1 MHDTLL
7 HRCEGPDRGDRIGEA
22 FESVAADDADI
33 GDTTVAQ
40 LREHVHPL
48 LRALPAGRS
57 HPQPENVTVTLQI
70 DADSDVDRPVGDLP
84 VADLDHERVD
94 QHHRID
100 RIERTGLPFLHV
112 AEHLVRHG
120 RHQIT
125 RDVGSVEIGEV
136 LGDIAGGH
144 ALRIQRD
151 HRLVEPRDSA
161 LMLGHHHRRERARP
175 VPRDLDRE
183 IADLGPHRLRRGSV
197 PTVRRLL
204 PDPIARVVAEV
215 LGQLRFQRGLQDLP
229 GQSRQQPVRA
239 SQFDPLTTSGG
250 HELLRDRGDI
260 RRRRKDLPGSQIDGL
275 GLLSWCLQFSVHD
288 VIHLP
293 GRPKPN
299 RSRRTP
305 HTQTFRQTPT
315 RTRHQ
320 PVDDK
325 SGSVSDTLPHLFRLR
340 SGVV

>member
-1 MHDTLL
+1 M
-7 HRCEGPDRGDRIGEA
+7 
-22 FESVAADDADI
+22 
-33 GDTTVAQ
+33 
-40 LREHVHPL
+40 
-48 LRALPAGRS
+48 
-57 HPQPENVTVTLQI
+57 
-70 DADSDVDRPVGDLP
+70 
-84 VADLDHERVD
+84 
-94 QHHRID
+94 
-100 RIERTGLPFLHV
+100 
-112 AEHLVRHG
+112 
-120 RHQIT
+120 
-125 RDVGSVEIGEV
+125 

-151 HRLVEPRDSA
+151 HRLVEPRDPA

-197 PTVRRLL
+197 PAVRRLL

-260 RRRRKDLPGSQIDGL
+260 RWRRKDLPGSQIDGL
-275 GLLSWCLQFSVHD
+275 GLLSCCLQFSAHD

-293 GRPKPN
+293 VRPKPN

-305 HTQTFRQTPT
+305 HTHKLSDRPRVDRGHHPRGDGDRLPRRHAACSTRRESRPCRIAAIRVDGASGCGGWGAPERDRREARRWEGRETRDTPGV
-315 RTRHQ
+315 
-320 PVDDK
+320 PL
-325 SGSVSDTLPHLFRLR
+325 GFAR
-340 SGVV
+340 SRGTAYVC